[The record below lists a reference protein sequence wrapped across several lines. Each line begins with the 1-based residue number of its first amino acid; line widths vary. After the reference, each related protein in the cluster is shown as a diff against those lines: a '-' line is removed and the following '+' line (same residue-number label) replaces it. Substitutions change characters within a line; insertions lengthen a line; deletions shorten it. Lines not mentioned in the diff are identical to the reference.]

1 MRHRARRPLLDL
13 FQRLVVAPRA
23 VVLGLAVILT
33 GAASAVALGVYDGAQ
48 TPTAGASVTEESGT
62 PYDVPDAGL
71 PTQTLTGNGS
81 SGSPGEPT
89 TGPPTPSDPPA
100 ETRDV
105 DDVVSRSASRLPD
118 PPETPEPTQTTVA
131 PEPSSE
137 PSPTSNSPETTA
149 STRQANANRWTVSVS
164 SDEDAT
170 YECSLD
176 GGGYSPCG
184 TTVTYR
190 DLDEGTHTF
199 AARATDGDGNTD
211 PTPARLSTEVTAP
224 GEG

>member
-23 VVLGLAVILT
+23 VVLALAVILV
-33 GAASAVALGVYDGAQ
+33 GAASAVALGIYDGAQ
-48 TPTAGASVTEESGT
+48 TPTAGASATEEPET
-62 PYDVPDAGL
+62 PYDGSEPSL
-71 PTQTLTGNGS
+71 PAETLTGNGP
-81 SGSPGEPT
+81 SGSGEPT
-89 TGPPTPSDPPA
+89 TSAPTPSDSPT
-100 ETRDV
+100 ETRDP

-118 PPETPEPTQTTVA
+118 PVETPEPIQTTVA
-131 PEPSSE
+131 PEPSAE
-137 PSPTSNSPETTA
+137 PSPTPNSPETTA
-149 STRQANANRWTVSVS
+149 TTRQANANRWTVSVS
-164 SDEDAT
+164 ADEDAT

-176 GGGYSPCG
+176 GGGYSPCE

-190 DLDEGTHTF
+190 DLEEGTHTF